1 MRSDSDGLFARLT
14 ALCGDDQRVPDNKME
29 FDAPAADRLVF
40 FSDAVVAIAI
50 TLLDHRRVALR
61 DSSERTVARQ
71 SRNRG

>member
-1 MRSDSDGLFARLT
+1 
-14 ALCGDDQRVPDNKME
+14 ME